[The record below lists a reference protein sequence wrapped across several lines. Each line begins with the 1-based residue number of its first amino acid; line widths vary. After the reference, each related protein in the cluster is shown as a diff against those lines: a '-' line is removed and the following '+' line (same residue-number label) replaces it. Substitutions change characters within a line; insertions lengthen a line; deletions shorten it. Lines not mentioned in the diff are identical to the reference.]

1 MHQKMLGYDRHE
13 GRTQWPAEE
22 CKSPDRIRTMSI
34 SEAWTVEEVESAVA
48 DYLHMLTL
56 ELAGQAYNKA
66 AHRRALQVKL
76 RNRSESSIEKKHQ
89 NISAILIRL
98 GCPYIVGYKPLFN
111 YQAILFDVVQNRIA
125 HDTLFDRAAVSAVEQ
140 PAVMPLEPE
149 VKLVVEDAPL
159 VAHVAEQKSA
169 GYRVHKTG
177 IQKDYLEREARNR
190 SLGDAGEEFVL
201 AYERQRLHAA
211 GKCNLSDRVEHVSK
225 TKGDGLGFDILSY
238 ETNGRERF
246 VEVKTTTFGKETP
259 FFISRNEAELSE
271 ACSDQFHLYRLFE
284 FRRQPRMFDLSG
296 KVQQWVRLD
305 PVTYLARFA

>member
-1 MHQKMLGYDRHE
+1 M
-13 GRTQWPAEE
+13 T
-22 CKSPDRIRTMSI
+22 T
-34 SEAWTVEEVESAVA
+34 SEAWSIEEVESAVA

-56 ELAGQAYNKA
+56 ELTGQAYNKTT
-66 AHRRALQVKL
+66 HRRALQTRL

-111 YQAILFDVVQNRIA
+111 YQSILFDVVQNRIA
-125 HDTLFDRAAVSAVEQ
+125 HDTLFDSAAISAVEQ

-149 VKLVVEDAPL
+149 VKLVVEEAPL
-159 VAHVAEQKSA
+159 LTHHAEQKSA
-169 GYRVHKTG
+169 RYRVHRVG
-177 IQKDYLEREARNR
+177 IQRDYLEREARNR
-190 SLGDAGEEFVL
+190 SLGDAGEKFVL
-201 AYERQRLHAA
+201 AYERQRLYAA
-211 GKCNLSDRVEHVSK
+211 GKCNLSDKVEHVSK

-238 ETNGRERF
+238 ETDGRERF

-259 FFISRNEAELSE
+259 FFISRNEAEFSDE
-271 ACSDQFHLYRLFE
+271 CSDQFHLYRLFE

-305 PVTYLARFA
+305 PITYLAHFA